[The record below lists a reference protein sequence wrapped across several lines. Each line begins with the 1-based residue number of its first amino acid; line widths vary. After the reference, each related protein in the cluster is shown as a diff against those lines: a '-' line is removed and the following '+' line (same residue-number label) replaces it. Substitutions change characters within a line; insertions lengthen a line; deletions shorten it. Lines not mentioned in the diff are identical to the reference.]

1 MSKHIET
8 KQGLKTLLKRYQDAG
23 VTDETYSDRW
33 ISTIEG
39 CIVGGFA
46 MDETDYQNT
55 PVSLRKLWKGL
66 K

>member
-8 KQGLKTLLKRYQDAG
+8 KQGLKTLLKRYQNAG
-23 VTDETYSDRW
+23 VTDETYSDPW
-33 ISTIEG
+33 ISVIQG
-39 CIVGGFA
+39 CIVEGLA

-55 PVSLRKLWKGL
+55 PASLRKLWKGL